1 MNRADLLFTFTKIN
15 LWRQVQ
21 FRKIVYI
28 DADVVALRAPDELFA
43 LSDSFAAAPD
53 VGWPDIFNT
62 GVMVLSPDMGTYWA
76 LSTLANA
83 GDSFDGADQGLL
95 NQYYE
100 HKPWKRLSFKYNS
113 TPSANYQYEPAYR
126 YYKHDISMVHF
137 IGDEKPWRQTRRE
150 NAPPSAYQELLS
162 RWWAVYDR
170 HFKVST
176 YEYAATGQRVSYA
189 VQDEVRSGTQQKG
202 EALSSTG
209 YPVEAAINTTEAPFT
224 DPSERAEDLT
234 QNLVE
239 PVPTIEVRRFSAPHM
254 EWDATRAP
262 PPSASK
268 PEASNFPSQ
277 VYTFNT
283 DPKPF
288 QPPSSYP
295 EPPKDMWFEVP
306 KEPPRKADKP
316 PPIFP
321 WEEREVPKPSR
332 TFAEEKLP
340 SPPPEPP
347 QADSPPIAG
356 IDELAVDA
364 KGTSGEAV
372 TPTIQVTEEPWTKF
386 GAANRNA
393 WDDVSGIDSY
403 VRALSSWQK
412 NRGKPGPIATSTGA
426 AKGAEPSI
434 MSPTDEK
441 EPADLID
448 RVNRRRESLILTD
461 FPSAVERPSLPVT
474 PAPRRRSTFWGEE
487 RDAQGE
493 LPAAEGVPDQA
504 DWVSDL
510 TNSLS
515 LSVIERPLTNYGEQ
529 DPSAQLEHLR
539 RSSLMGPGDLKLPQK
554 KVIPMRTMPE
564 SAATVVPEATGHPV
578 ALPNDNDGPMSIGS
592 KTGGSSAHGLDGAG
606 AGSKVAFAEPNF
618 SGAKADGKAEEGMSP
633 TEHGT
638 RSYGENTAEDE
649 I

>member
-43 LSDSFAAAPD
+43 IQEDFAAAPD

-62 GVMVLSPDMGTYWA
+62 GVMVLSPHMGDYWA
-76 LSTLANA
+76 LDTLAKA

-137 IGDEKPWRQTRRE
+137 IGDEKPWKQIRRD
-150 NAPPSAYQELLS
+150 NMPPSAYQELLS

-176 YEYAATGQRVSYA
+176 TQYAAIGRDA
-189 VQDEVRSGTQQKG
+189 VQSEVANETQHTG
-202 EALSSTG
+202 DTYYSTG
-209 YPVEAAINTTEAPFT
+209 YPVEGTHGAPPPEATVTTTEAPFT
-224 DPSERAEDLT
+224 DPSELAEDLT
-234 QNLVE
+234 QNRVE
-239 PVPTIEVRRFSAPHM
+239 PTPTVEVRRFSAPHM

-262 PPSASK
+262 PPASSK
-268 PEASNFPSQ
+268 PEASNFPHE

-295 EPPKDMWFEVP
+295 EPPKNMWFEVP
-306 KEPPRKADKP
+306 KEPPRKAEKP

-321 WEEREVPKPSR
+321 WEEREVPKPTR
-332 TFAEEKLP
+332 TFVEDKQP
-340 SPPPEPP
+340 SPPPEPEKV
-347 QADSPPIAG
+347 ADSPPIAG
-356 IDELAVDA
+356 LDEVAVDA
-364 KGTSGEAV
+364 EVPITSAA
-372 TPTIQVTEEPWTKF
+372 PTIHVSEEPWAKF
-386 GAANRNA
+386 GAVNRNA
-393 WDDVSGIDSY
+393 WDEISGIDNY

-412 NRGKPGPIATSTGA
+412 NRGKPAS
-426 AKGAEPSI
+426 KLAEQSI
-434 MSPTDEK
+434 TSPTEER
-441 EPADLID
+441 EPADLVEQV
-448 RVNRRRESLILTD
+448 RQRRESLILTD

-504 DWVSDL
+504 DWVSQAL
-510 TNSLS
+510 HVHL
-515 LSVIERPLTNYGEQ
+515 Q
-529 DPSAQLEHLR
+529 EHQ
-539 RSSLMGPGDLKLPQK
+539 S
-554 KVIPMRTMPE
+554 
-564 SAATVVPEATGHPV
+564 
-578 ALPNDNDGPMSIGS
+578 
-592 KTGGSSAHGLDGAG
+592 
-606 AGSKVAFAEPNF
+606 
-618 SGAKADGKAEEGMSP
+618 
-633 TEHGT
+633 
-638 RSYGENTAEDE
+638 
-649 I
+649 